1 MNSKKENID
10 KKIER
15 IHWNLKYKRK
25 FLRILWL
32 IPGYVFALLLM
43 GFSEMQDAYIYYFLI
58 SYAFSFIAIV
68 LLFYTFFK
76 WICGSNEET
85 TTRENGKCINKSR
98 FR

>member
-43 GFSEMQDAYIYYFLI
+43 VFSEMQDAYIYYFLI
-58 SYAFSFIAIV
+58 SV
-68 LLFYTFFK
+68 LLRLCYYL
-76 WICGSNEET
+76 IHSSNGYVDQMK
-85 TTRENGKCINKSR
+85 RLQHAKMASV
-98 FR
+98 